1 MKKKWDAS
9 RFGDI
14 ANYFEVAIAIFILV
28 VVAIRA
34 VEVASELFGFQ
45 LVILHMS
52 FERILSM
59 TLTLVIGVEFTKML
73 IKHTPESVIDVLLFA
88 IARQVVMYH
97 DKTMDLLFGIVAI
110 AGLFAIKR
118 FLFIRATEKD
128 KIDNQ

>member
-1 MKKKWDAS
+1 MKKKWDIN

-45 LVILHMS
+45 LVVLHMS

-118 FLFIRATEKD
+118 FLFIREAGKD
-128 KIDNQ
+128 KIDN